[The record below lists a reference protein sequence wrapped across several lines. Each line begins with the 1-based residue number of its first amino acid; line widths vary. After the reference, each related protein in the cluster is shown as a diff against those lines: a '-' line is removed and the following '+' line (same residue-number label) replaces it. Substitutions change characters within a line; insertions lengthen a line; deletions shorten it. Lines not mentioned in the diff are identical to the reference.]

1 LNPEV
6 ELLQK
11 ARDGDRQAGEELFTK
26 YLKDSKSIA
35 GLLRRALPNPEDREE
50 MLHEIYLQVISG
62 HKTFR
67 GESRLSTYLFQI
79 ARITLLQK
87 YRKENTLK
95 RGKIYR
101 TMVDAMELSAG
112 SKSSPEYL
120 YSMKESR
127 EILKNMLERLP
138 DAYREVL
145 RLRVLESLSYDEIAQ
160 KLRLPLNTVSTKIHK
175 GKKLLAGILKD
186 NGIEEVLDF

>member
-1 LNPEV
+1 MNSEV
-6 ELLQK
+6 DLLQR
-11 ARDGDRQAGEELFTK
+11 ARSGDREAGEELFTK
-26 YLKDSKSIA
+26 YLKDSKPIA
-35 GLLRRALPNPEDREE
+35 GLLRRALPNPEDRGD

-62 HKTFR
+62 NKTFR

-112 SKSSPEYL
+112 SNSSPEYL

-127 EILKNMLERLP
+127 EILRNMLQRLP

-145 RLRVLESLSYDEIAQ
+145 RLRVMDGLSYDDIAK
-160 KLRLPLNTVSTKIHK
+160 KLNLPLNTVSTKIHK
-175 GKKLLAGILKD
+175 GKKLLADILKD